1 MTSTWAVEDA
11 TAVPAARAAG
21 TVAPRAIALST
32 ANAVTAM
39 KPTISLTP
47 REREVLCLLAR
58 GCTYLQVSDR
68 LGMSCN
74 TVASHIKNIY
84 RKLEVRSARGAIWR
98 ALELQLLDA
107 AAAFGG
113 DAA

>member
-1 MTSTWAVEDA
+1 MTA
-11 TAVPAARAAG
+11 TIR
-21 TVAPRAIALST
+21 
-32 ANAVTAM
+32 
-39 KPTISLTP
+39 LTR

-68 LGMSCN
+68 LGMSCH
-74 TVASHIKNIY
+74 TVASHIKSIY

-98 ALELQLLDA
+98 ALELRLLDST
-107 AAAFGG
+107 AAFSG

>member
-1 MTSTWAVEDA
+1 MTA
-11 TAVPAARAAG
+11 TIR
-21 TVAPRAIALST
+21 
-32 ANAVTAM
+32 
-39 KPTISLTP
+39 LTR
-47 REREVLCLLAR
+47 RELEVLCLLAR

-68 LGMSCN
+68 LGMSCH
-74 TVASHIKNIY
+74 TVAAHIKNIY

-98 ALELQLLDA
+98 ALELRLLDA

>member
-1 MTSTWAVEDA
+1 MTASI
-11 TAVPAARAAG
+11 R
-21 TVAPRAIALST
+21 
-32 ANAVTAM
+32 
-39 KPTISLTP
+39 LTR
-47 REREVLCLLAR
+47 REFEVLCLLAR

-74 TVASHIKNIY
+74 TVTSHIKNIY

-98 ALELQLLDA
+98 ALELRLLDA